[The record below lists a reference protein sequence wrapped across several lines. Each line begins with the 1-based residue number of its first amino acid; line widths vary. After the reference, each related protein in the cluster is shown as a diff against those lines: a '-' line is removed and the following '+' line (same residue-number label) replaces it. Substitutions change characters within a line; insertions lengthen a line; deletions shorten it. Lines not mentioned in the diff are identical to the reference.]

1 MKPRNYFLFFFLLFS
16 LLTKGQTVVQGLVE
30 DTKGEPVA
38 GANVFVQDSYDGGT
52 TNMDGW
58 FSFRTHE
65 SGNRNI
71 LVSFI
76 GYKEEAQEV
85 ELRGDSLHLTFVLQ
99 EDFQMMKAAV
109 ITAGSFEAGDEKKAV
124 ILKPL
129 DIATTAGATADI
141 AGALN
146 TLPGTQRVGETGQ
159 LFVRGG
165 AASETRTY
173 IDGLRVQNP
182 YNSTVPD
189 MPARG
194 RFSPF
199 LFKGTMFSTG
209 GYSAEYGQALSSALI
224 LNTQDLPAETVT
236 GISLMSVGT
245 GISHTQRWENTSLA
259 ISGDYTNLGPY
270 TGIIR
275 QDMEWEKPF
284 QGSGGQL
291 VFRHKPSKDGML
303 KVFGS
308 FNHNDM
314 AMQYPDLSDIR
325 NTNRLELDNANY
337 YGNVSWQDLL
347 SDKWSLFAG
356 AAYTNNTDEIM
367 EQFHLHNDHQSLQGR
382 LRLGYHPSERVSFK
396 LGGEFLY
403 DDWRETYT
411 APSDE
416 RYETRIK
423 ERYGAS
429 FAEAN
434 IYLNNHFT
442 ARAGAR
448 MEYSSLLDE
457 WNLAPRLSLAYKSGE
472 HSQFSLA
479 YGLFY
484 QTPEQELMRYT
495 RDFNFEEAEHYMLN
509 YQYSKDER
517 TFRIEGYYKNY
528 RNLVKFDA
536 ERPWITSNS
545 GKGYAYGL
553 DVFFRDQKSIK
564 NGDYWVSY
572 SFLDTRR
579 DFRDFPEAAVPAFAS
594 AHNLS
599 LVYKHWIPR
608 FNTQVGVTYSFASG
622 RPYEDPATPGFNTE
636 RTPVYQDLSVNLSY
650 LTHLFG
656 NFTIVY
662 ASVSNLPGFKQ
673 TFGYRFSPDPN
684 NPGQFNS
691 LAVQPPAPRFA
702 FVGVFISLG
711 RKGSVNE

>member
-1 MKPRNYFLFFFLLFS
+1 MKNFTILAFLLFIS
-16 LLTKGQTVVQGLVE
+16 LSALGQTIINGRVLDPE
-30 DTKGEPVA
+30 AEPVA
-38 GANVFVQDSYDGGT
+38 GANVFVEGSYDGATTGIDGT
-52 TNMDGW
+52 
-58 FSFRTHE
+58 FSFRTFE
-65 SGNRNI
+65 SGQSRI
-71 LVSFI
+71 LASFI
-76 GYKEEAQEV
+76 GYKEEGQEV
-85 ELRGDSLHLTFVLQ
+85 LLNGDSLFLTYTLK

-224 LNTQDLPAETVT
+224 LNTQDLPAKTVT
-236 GISLMSVGT
+236 GLSLMSVGASL
-245 GISHTQRWENTSLA
+245 SHTQRWENTSLA
-259 ISGDYTNLGPY
+259 VSGDYTNLGPY

-275 QDMEWEKPF
+275 QDIEWEKPF
-284 QGSGGQL
+284 QGTGGQL

-314 AMQYPDLSDIR
+314 AMQYPDLSDVR
-325 NTNRLELDNANY
+325 KVNRLELDNANY
-337 YGNVSWQDLL
+337 YGNVSWQELL
-347 SDKWSLFAG
+347 SDKWSFFAG
-356 AAYTNNTDEIM
+356 AAFTRNADEIQ
-367 EQFHLHNDHQSLQGR
+367 EQFQLNNDHQSLQGR
-382 LRLGYHPSERVSFK
+382 VRLGYHPTEMISIKF
-396 LGGEFLY
+396 GGELLY
-403 DDWRETYT
+403 DDWQEAYQ
-411 APSDE
+411 ASSDE
-416 RYETRIK
+416 LYETRLK

-442 ARAGAR
+442 ARAGVR

-479 YGLFY
+479 YGHFY

-495 RDFNFEEAEHYMLN
+495 QDFDFEQAEHYMLN
-509 YQYSKDER
+509 YQYSKDKR

-528 RNLVKFDA
+528 RQLVKFDA
-536 ERPWITSNS
+536 ERPWISSNS

-553 DVFFRDQKSIK
+553 DVFFRDQKTIK

-579 DFRDFPEAAVPAFAS
+579 DFRDFPEIATPAFAS

-599 LVYKHWIPR
+599 LVYKHWLPKL
-608 FNTQVGVTYSFASG
+608 NTQIGITYSFASG
-622 RPYEDPATPGFNTE
+622 RPYEDPMTPGFNTE

-684 NPGQFNS
+684 NPGQFNR

-702 FVGVFISLG
+702 FVGVFVSLG
-711 RKGSVNE
+711 RKSGGNE